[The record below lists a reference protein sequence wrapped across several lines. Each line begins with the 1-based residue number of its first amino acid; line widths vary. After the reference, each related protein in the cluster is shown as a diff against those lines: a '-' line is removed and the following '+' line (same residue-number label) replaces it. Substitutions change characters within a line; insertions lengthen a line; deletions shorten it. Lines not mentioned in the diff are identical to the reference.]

1 MIIRKEINASKSLT
15 SEQIKMLEE
24 VEKSPAGYDT
34 DREYVYTRSDCMK
47 TAAAYIRV
55 STDDQTE
62 YSPSSQLEK
71 IREYAKRNDYILP
84 DEYIFIDEGISG
96 RTTKRPAFNQMI
108 GIAKTKPKPFDAIL
122 LWKFSRFARNRE
134 DSIVYKSM
142 LRKQC
147 GIDVISISE
156 NIGDDKMSVIME
168 AMIEAMDEYY
178 SINLGEE
185 VRRGMSEKVQRGEPV
200 TIPSFG
206 YDIENG
212 NYIPDKETAP
222 VVQKIFADFL
232 DGRGLVTIA
241 RELNENGYRTRRGN
255 KFENRTVKY
264 ILQNPVYIGKIRWTP
279 TGKANHRQKCRD
291 TVIIDGT
298 HEPIISQEIFDKVQ
312 ERLSK
317 GSFKYMREISAK
329 EPFMLQGLVRCS
341 ACGATLCMSSNH
353 TSLQCYAYAHGTCS
367 ISHSISLKKINA
379 LVFETIDKCMEK
391 SEFNLEFTAE
401 KKNDDNIPLLISREN
416 KKLERIKDA
425 YENGVYTLEE
435 YKKSRDNVMNKISEW
450 EGKLHAQQTV
460 TDKKTL
466 IQAFRQKAMEL
477 MPLIKSPA
485 IPEETKNIM
494 LKSFVRRIIFDRSKC
509 EVQIFFYT

>member
-1 MIIRKEINASKSLT
+1 
-15 SEQIKMLEE
+15 
-24 VEKSPAGYDT
+24 
-34 DREYVYTRSDCMK
+34 MK

-71 IREYAKRNDYILP
+71 IQDYAKKNGYIIP
-84 DEYIFIDEGISG
+84 SEYIYIDEGISG
-96 RTTKRPAFNQMI
+96 RTTKRPAFNKMI
-108 GIAKTKPKPFDAIL
+108 GTAKTIPKPFDAIL

-147 GIDVISISE
+147 GIDVRSISE

-185 VRRGMSEKVQRGEPV
+185 VRRGMNEKVQRGEPV

-206 YDIENG
+206 YDIIEGKYAPN
-212 NYIPDKETAP
+212 NETAP
-222 VVQKIFADFL
+222 LVRKIFDDFL
-232 DGRGLVTIA
+232 DNKGLVTIA

-255 KFENRTVKY
+255 KFENRTVRY
-264 ILQNPVYIGKIRWTP
+264 ILKNPVYIGKIRWTP
-279 TGKANHRQKCRD
+279 TGKANHRISSKD

-298 HEPIISQEIFDKVQ
+298 HEPIISKEIFDRVQ
-312 ERLSK
+312 EKLSK
-317 GSFKYMREISAK
+317 GSVKYMHEISAK

-341 ACGATLCMSSNH
+341 ACGATLCMSANH
-353 TSLQCYAYAHGTCS
+353 TSLQCYAYAHGKCN

-379 LVFETIDKCMEK
+379 LVIETIDRCIEK
-391 SEFNLEFTAE
+391 SEFNLEFTSE
-401 KKNDDNIPLLISREN
+401 KKPDENIPLLISREE

-435 YKKSRDNVMNKISEW
+435 YKKSRDNVQSKITEL
-450 EGKLHAQQTV
+450 EEKLHAQQTAV
-460 TDKKTL
+460 TDRQEL
-466 IQAFRQKAMEL
+466 IKSFRERTIEL
-477 MPLIKSPA
+477 MSLIKSPA
-485 IPEETKNIM
+485 IPEETKNSV
-494 LKSFVRRIIFDRSKC
+494 LKSFVRRIIFNRERCD
-509 EVQIFFYT
+509 VDIFFYT

>member
-1 MIIRKEINASKSLT
+1 
-15 SEQIKMLEE
+15 
-24 VEKSPAGYDT
+24 
-34 DREYVYTRSDCMK
+34 MK

-185 VRRGMSEKVQRGEPV
+185 VRRGMNEKVQRGEAV

-212 NYIPDKETAP
+212 QYIPNPETAP
-222 VVQKIFADFL
+222 VVKEIFADFL
-232 DGRGLVTIA
+232 DGKGLVTIA

-255 KFENRTVKY
+255 KFENRTVRYMLK
-264 ILQNPVYIGKIRWTP
+264 NPVYIGKIRWTP
-279 TGKANHRQKCRD
+279 TGKANHRKDCKD
-291 TVIIDGT
+291 TLIIDGT
-298 HEPIISQEIFDKVQ
+298 HEPIISREIFDKVQ
-312 ERLSK
+312 TKLSK
-317 GSFKYMREISAK
+317 GSVKYMRENPAK

-341 ACGATLCMSSNH
+341 DCGATLCMSANY
-353 TSLQCYAYAHGTCS
+353 TSLQCYAYAHGKCNV
-367 ISHSISLKKINA
+367 SHSISLKKINA
-379 LVFETIDKCMEK
+379 LVIQTMDRCIET
-391 SEFNLEFTAE
+391 SSFHLEITSKTKTDE
-401 KKNDDNIPLLISREN
+401 NIPLLMAREN

-425 YENGVYTLEE
+425 YENGVYTLDE
-435 YKKSRDNVMNKISEW
+435 YKKSRDSVQSKINELEEKFRTQQSEQTDEQAEMAKFRDKLIPVMPS
-450 EGKLHAQQTV
+450 L
-460 TDKKTL
+460 KT
-466 IQAFRQKAMEL
+466 
-477 MPLIKSPA
+477 PA
-485 IPEETKNIM
+485 VPESMKNSI
-494 LKSFVRRIIFDRSKC
+494 LKSFVRRIVFDRSRC
-509 EVQIFFYT
+509 DVEIFFYT